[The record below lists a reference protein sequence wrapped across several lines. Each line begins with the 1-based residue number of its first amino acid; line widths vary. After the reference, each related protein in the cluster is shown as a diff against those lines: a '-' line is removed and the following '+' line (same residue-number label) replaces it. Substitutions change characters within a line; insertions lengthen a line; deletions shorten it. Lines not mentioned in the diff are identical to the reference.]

1 MKQKI
6 ILDRDVLFKD
16 GKEIKLSYTQQR
28 ILHTL
33 KDNLLHSHIEL
44 IKNANITRGLK
55 EKETLR
61 IHILRINTLTR
72 LKIRPLKGA
81 GYHLLD
87 KIYVND

>member
-6 ILDRDVLFKD
+6 ILDGDILFKD
-16 GKEIKLSYTQQR
+16 GKEIKLSYTQQK

-44 IKNANITRGLK
+44 IKNANICRGLR
-55 EKETLR
+55 EKDSLR
-61 IHILRINTLTR
+61 MHILRLNTLTS

-81 GYHLLD
+81 GFHLLD

>member
-6 ILDRDVLFKD
+6 ILDGDVLFKD
-16 GKEIKLSYTQQR
+16 GKEIKLSYIQQR

-44 IKNANITRGLK
+44 IKNANICRSLG
-55 EKETLR
+55 EKNSLR

-81 GYHLLD
+81 GFYLLD
-87 KIYVND
+87 KIFVVN

>member
-6 ILDRDVLFKD
+6 ILDGDILYKD
-16 GKEIKLSYTQQR
+16 GREIKLSYIQQR

-44 IKNANITRGLK
+44 IRNANICRGLR
-55 EKETLR
+55 EADSLR
-61 IHILRINTLTR
+61 QHILRINTLTR

-81 GYHLLD
+81 GYHLEN
-87 KIYVND
+87 KIFVVN